1 MRTEAVKKAQKRHAA
16 QLRRVEIQFSPSE
29 LPLYDKLQERA
40 QAEKKSVN
48 AVVKDMIREL

>member
-1 MRTEAVKKAQKRHAA
+1 MRSEAVKKAQRKHAA

-29 LPLYDKLQERA
+29 MPLYDKLQERA
-40 QAEKKSVN
+40 QAEKKSIN